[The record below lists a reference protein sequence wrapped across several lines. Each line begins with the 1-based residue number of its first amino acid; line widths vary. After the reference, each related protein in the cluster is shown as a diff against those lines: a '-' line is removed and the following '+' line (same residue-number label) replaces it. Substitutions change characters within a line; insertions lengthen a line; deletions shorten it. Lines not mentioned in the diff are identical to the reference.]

1 MSCIAAYTPN
11 GVQLLLSCICSNGLR
26 HHHNYDAKIQKRFKT
41 DTIFREKTHFPI
53 GTFFSAHQKYRK
65 SEKDLE
71 L

>member
-53 GTFFSAHQKYRK
+53 VALSLVYTKKQKK
-65 SEKDLE
+65 
-71 L
+71 